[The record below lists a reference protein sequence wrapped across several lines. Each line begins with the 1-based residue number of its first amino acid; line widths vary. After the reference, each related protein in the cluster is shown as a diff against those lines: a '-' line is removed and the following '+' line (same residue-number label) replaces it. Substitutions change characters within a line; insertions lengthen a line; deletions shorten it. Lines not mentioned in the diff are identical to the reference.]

1 MARSLAARVLFVE
14 GPDDK
19 HVIGHLLMRR
29 GLAEPSLP
37 QCQPTGGKDGVL
49 KAMKTAIPAGTGN
62 SLGFVLDAND
72 HPGDRWRAV
81 ASRLRSVG
89 VAAPDELPS
98 GGFVGSSSE
107 FGVRV
112 GVWLM
117 PDNRRIG
124 ALEDFLQD
132 LIDASDVLLPHARES
147 TARAKAK
154 GARFPDMDSKKA
166 LVHTWLAWQ
175 EEPGRPYGV
184 AIKSRYLRDDS
195 DAAERF
201 VAWFGRVFGLTGEL
215 RQRS

>member
-1 MARSLAARVLFVE
+1 MLRGMEAAIR
-14 GPDDK
+14 
-19 HVIGHLLMRR
+19 
-29 GLAEPSLP
+29 
-37 QCQPTGGKDGVL
+37 
-49 KAMKTAIPAGTGN
+49 AGTGK

-72 HPGDRWRAV
+72 NPGDRWRAV
-81 ASRLRSVG
+81 VSRLRSVG
-89 VAAPDELPS
+89 VAAPDELPAD
-98 GGFVGSSSE
+98 GFVGSSSE

-124 ALEDFLQD
+124 ALEDFLKD
-132 LIDASDVLLPHARES
+132 LIDDSDPLLRHAEKS
-147 TARAKAK
+147 TAEAKAR
-154 GARFPDMDSKKA
+154 GARFPEKYSKKA
-166 LVHTWLAWQ
+166 LVHSWLAWQ

-184 AIKSRYLRDDS
+184 AIKARYLRDDS

>member
-1 MARSLAARVLFVE
+1 MVRSLASRVLFVE
-14 GPDDK
+14 GSDDK

-132 LIDASDVLLPHARES
+132 LIDDSDVLLPHARES
-147 TARAKAK
+147 TAKAKAR
-154 GARFPDMDSKKA
+154 GARFPEKDSVKA
-166 LVHTWLAWQ
+166 LVHAWLAWQ

>member
-1 MARSLAARVLFVE
+1 M
-14 GPDDK
+14 
-19 HVIGHLLMRR
+19 
-29 GLAEPSLP
+29 
-37 QCQPTGGKDGVL
+37 
-49 KAMKTAIPAGTGN
+49 
-62 SLGFVLDAND
+62 
-72 HPGDRWRAV
+72 
-81 ASRLRSVG
+81 
-89 VAAPDELPS
+89 
-98 GGFVGSSSE
+98 GSSSE

-132 LIDASDVLLPHARES
+132 LIDDSDVLLPHARES
-147 TARAKAK
+147 TAKAKAR
-154 GARFPDMDSKKA
+154 GARFPEKDSVKA
-166 LVHTWLAWQ
+166 LVHAWLAWQ